1 MTEQNTLLLNAK
13 KRPKMPTIPTV
24 KYNVRERFTQRLYID
39 AAQPFVLPPYWES
52 EAMAEANAELVA
64 LKNLPFSCPLA
75 FSWEDEPEWWTFPI
89 DPVITIGGSNN
100 VVKRTPMKTASGTV
114 TRGTIKELWSQN
126 DYEITISGLFINSI
140 DNKIP
145 GNDLLKLRGYCEGRQ
160 TVLVMSDLFTV
171 FNIKRIAIESFD
183 LPFTAGKANQQFTIK
198 AVSDDFD
205 ADSLII

>member
-1 MTEQNTLLLNAK
+1 
-13 KRPKMPTIPTV
+13 MPTVQTV
-24 KYNVRERFTQRLYID
+24 RFNAREKITQRLYID
-39 AAQPFVLPPYWES
+39 AAQPFVLPPYWENT
-52 EAMAEANAELVA
+52 AMAEANAAAVA

-75 FSWEDEPEWWTFPI
+75 FSWEGEPEWWLFPI

-100 VVKRTPMKTASGTV
+100 IVKRTPLKTQNGIA

-126 DYEITISGLFINSI
+126 DYDITISGLFINSTY

-145 GNDLLKLRGYCEGRQ
+145 TDDLLKLRSYCEGRQ
-160 TVLVMSDLFTV
+160 TVLVMCDLFTV
-171 FNIKRIAIESFD
+171 FNIKRIAIESYD

-205 ADSLII
+205 ADTLIV

>member
-1 MTEQNTLLLNAK
+1 
-13 KRPKMPTIPTV
+13 MPTIQTV
-24 KYNVRERFTQRLYID
+24 KFNARERLFTQRLYID
-39 AAQPFVLPPYWES
+39 AAQPFVLPPFWES
-52 EAMAEANAELVA
+52 ATMAEANAERVA

-75 FSWEDEPEWWTFPI
+75 FSWEGETEWWTFPI
-89 DPVITIGGSNN
+89 DPVITISGSNN
-100 VVKRTPMKTASGTV
+100 IVKRSVLKTNNGTI

-126 DYEITISGLFINSI
+126 DYDITISGLFINSAY

-145 GNDLLKLRGYCEGRQ
+145 TDNLLKLRSYCEGRQ

-171 FNIKRIAIESFD
+171 FNIKRIAIESFE

-205 ADSLII
+205 ADTLIV